1 MEKQDIA
8 GYNLLDNQYLS
19 SPRIF
24 DMRFGKLKSVAR
36 ATNMHFIF
44 PEMLR
49 RKVDAVICK
58 TISRSAAYKVNAVV
72 CEHKAR

>member
-36 ATNMHFIF
+36 ATNTHFIF

-58 TISRSAAYKVNAVV
+58 ISRSAAYKVNDVV
-72 CEHKAR
+72 CEHKAQ